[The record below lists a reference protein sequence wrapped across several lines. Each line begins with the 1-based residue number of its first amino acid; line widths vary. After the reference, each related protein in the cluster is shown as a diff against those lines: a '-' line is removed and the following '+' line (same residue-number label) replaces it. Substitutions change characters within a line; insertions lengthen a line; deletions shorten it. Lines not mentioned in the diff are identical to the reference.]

1 MAQLVDLV
9 RPIPIQVACFR
20 LMTELVTL
28 RIPMMLI
35 VSVVVVVLLGLEP
48 GIVCLAAFAAV
59 RIVVV
64 IRSTSVASAQSALLA
79 FHPIRQPRTLEV
91 IRAMVEGIARLSV
104 SLLNL
109 IPNQSRRDSDAGLL
123 I

>member
-1 MAQLVDLV
+1 
-9 RPIPIQVACFR
+9 
-20 LMTELVTL
+20 
-28 RIPMMLI
+28 MMLT

-64 IRSTSVASAQSALLA
+64 IRSTSVASAQSVLLA
-79 FHPIRQPRTLEV
+79 FHPIRPPRTLEV
-91 IRAMVEGIARLSV
+91 IRAMVKGIARLSV
-104 SLLNL
+104 SLSNL

>member
-1 MAQLVDLV
+1 
-9 RPIPIQVACFR
+9 
-20 LMTELVTL
+20 MTELVTL
-28 RIPMMLI
+28 RIPMMLT

-48 GIVCLAAFAAV
+48 GIVCLAASAAV

-64 IRSTSVASAQSALLA
+64 IRSTSVTVASAQSVLLA
-79 FHPIRQPRTLEV
+79 FHPIRLPRTLEV
-91 IRAMVEGIARLSV
+91 IRAMVEGIARQSV
-104 SLLNL
+104 SLSNL

>member
-1 MAQLVDLV
+1 MGLDLLAAVAVAMAHLVDLV

-79 FHPIRQPRTLEV
+79 FHPIRQPRT
-91 IRAMVEGIARLSV
+91 RG
-104 SLLNL
+104 
-109 IPNQSRRDSDAGLL
+109 NQGDGGGDRKAKCKP
-123 I
+123 IN